1 MKYLLLILLSLN
13 SYAQFEATLT
23 PLDIKEQPV
32 SIKVNSEDQIKI
44 SILDWIKRHKY
55 FRTEWSKTDVNSIA
69 SVEEDVIAMVDDEE
83 VISKVTMYLN
93 PINFSITIED
103 KTAEEEA
110 EETAKAER
118 KAEMQELK
126 TFINNVNESQLPAW
140 HKKLLKVLIRELKD

>member
-1 MKYLLLILLSLN
+1 MKILFLLLLSFN
-13 SYAQFEATLT
+13 VFASFIAVISPEKSEEA
-23 PLDIKEQPV
+23 KM
-32 SIKVNSEDQIKI
+32 QIKAKNLNKLKEEI
-44 SILDWIKRHKY
+44 IQWASTQKY
-55 FRTEWSKTDVNSIA
+55 YKTEWSKTDVNSIA
-69 SVEEDVIAMVDDEE
+69 SVEEDVITMVDDEE

-126 TFINNVNESQLPAW
+126 TFITDVNESQLPVW

>member
-44 SILDWIKRHKY
+44 SILDWIKKHKY
-55 FRTEWSKTDVNSIA
+55 FKTEWSNIDAGSIA
-69 SVEEDVIAMVDDEE
+69 SVEEDVIEMVDEEE
-83 VISKVTMYLN
+83 VITKVTKYLN

-103 KTAEEEA
+103 KTAEIEA
-110 EETAKAER
+110 EETARAGR

-126 TFINNVNESQLPAW
+126 TFITNINESQLPNW
-140 HKKLLKVLIRELKD
+140 HKKLLKVLIRELKE